1 MPALAD
7 QHLRREVADNMR
19 RLFLYRDMFGEQF
32 VGRQAWVC
40 LVLLGGLAS
49 EF

>member
-1 MPALAD
+1 MTISDAKM
-7 QHLRREVADNMR
+7 RREVSENFH
-19 RLFLYRDMFGEQF
+19 RLMHYRALFGEQF

-40 LVLLGGLAS
+40 LRMLGGLAS